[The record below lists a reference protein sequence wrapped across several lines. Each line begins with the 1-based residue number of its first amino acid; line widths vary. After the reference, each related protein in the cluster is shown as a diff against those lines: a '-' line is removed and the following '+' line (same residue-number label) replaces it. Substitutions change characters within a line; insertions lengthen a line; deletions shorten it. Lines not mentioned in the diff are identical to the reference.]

1 MITKKLSLSALL
13 LVSLAPSYT
22 AFSLSDA
29 ATAEAYQGKD
39 ADWKYIEN
47 KFVVEPA
54 NKLASQI
61 QKARAIALVT
71 AACALLSTKIDAIQ
85 KATFDASTLKMDLTT
100 ISAAVLGLMGF
111 EAYAN
116 YLDASIKHDTLV
128 KFLKNWDFHR
138 KYVPTSLIPAF
149 DELAVAFNASKAQK
163 FSDEQVNQIFEV
175 IRHLV
180 EHSFANRYKA
190 KEEKNEGLISM
201 FKTLTDISKNLAPKA
216 AGSKD

>member
-1 MITKKLSLSALL
+1 MTYKKLSLSALL
-13 LVSLAPSYT
+13 LVNLTTSFT

-71 AACALLSTKIDAIQ
+71 AACALLSTKIDAIKQ
-85 KATFDASTLKMDLTT
+85 VTFDASTLKMDLTT
-100 ISAAVLGLMGF
+100 ISAAVLGLIGF
-111 EAYAN
+111 ESYAN
-116 YLDASIKHDTLV
+116 YLDSSIKHDILV
-128 KFLKNWDFHR
+128 KFLKNWNFH
-138 KYVPTSLIPAF
+138 KQYVPTSLIPAF
-149 DELAVAFNASKAQK
+149 DELATAFNASTAQT

-180 EHSFANRYKA
+180 EHSFAARYKA
-190 KEEKNEGLISM
+190 KEEKSEGLISM
-201 FKTLTDISKNLAPKA
+201 FKTLTDISKNLAPN
-216 AGSKD
+216 AGK